1 MFDLNIIIHS
11 PYTSNNRYESVPQ
24 KWTDRTYST
33 HDLKEI
39 WEECISTLF
48 YVSVFPINIDLRT
61 VFVVKKG
68 KKPTRNGDQWTV
80 LYAFLSKQIVL
91 FGRNEVLWN
100 KITLR
105 IFIVR
110 FSNRVKKG
118 CVVSNIIQTV
128 PDTGT
133 VDTDQQRLASR

>member
-1 MFDLNIIIHS
+1 MHVNHKVMIKTHVTQLKCTHYPDFHFNKICIVEKKLFDLNIIIHS

-24 KWTDRTYST
+24 KWTDKTYST

-68 KKPTRNGDQWTV
+68 KKTTRNGDQWTV

-91 FGRNEVLWN
+91 FWT
-100 KITLR
+100 KWSIM
-105 IFIVR
+105 
-110 FSNRVKKG
+110 K
-118 CVVSNIIQTV
+118 
-128 PDTGT
+128 
-133 VDTDQQRLASR
+133 

>member
-1 MFDLNIIIHS
+1 MHVDHKVMIKTHVTQLKCTHYPDFHFNKICIVEKKLFDLNIIIHS

-24 KWTDRTYST
+24 KWTDKTYST

-68 KKPTRNGDQWTV
+68 KKTHKKRGPVNRLIRFFVQTNSS
-80 LYAFLSKQIVL
+80 FLDEMKYYEI
-91 FGRNEVLWN
+91 R
-100 KITLR
+100 
-105 IFIVR
+105 
-110 FSNRVKKG
+110 
-118 CVVSNIIQTV
+118 
-128 PDTGT
+128 
-133 VDTDQQRLASR
+133 